1 LHSVTTRDD
10 GRWGTLQKLFEAAI
24 ALPAAE
30 RAAYLDAH
38 CRGDYELR
46 REVDAMLASESGAT
60 GFLGGIVAAASE
72 AFTSAEPSDIAG
84 QHIGPYRIVRLLGRG
99 GMGNVYLAERD
110 DAFRMRVALKVVRGI
125 LSGTDMATRF
135 RTERQILASLEHPG
149 IARLLDGG
157 ATSADEPYLVME
169 YVNGVPIDQYC
180 DAQRLT
186 IDARLD
192 LFLQTCA
199 AVQYAHAQ
207 LIVHRDIKPAN
218 ILVTAAGAPKLLD
231 FGIAK
236 LVSPDSVQQTIVA
249 TATGARMLTPSHAS
263 PEQVRG
269 EPISTASDVY
279 SLGVLLY
286 ELLSGQ
292 SPYRFRSG
300 TPGEMERLICEE
312 EPELPSSAASH
323 DAGDDAPNAETVSR
337 ARSTTPDRLRR
348 RLAGDLDIIVAT
360 ALRKEAA
367 RRYASVESLADDVRR
382 HRAGLPI
389 AARRDTL
396 RYRAGKYVRRN
407 RAAVFTAAAVLLGL
421 AGVTGFYTM
430 RLAEERDRA
439 RAAAAKAEQVAAFL
453 TELFAISDPGR
464 SRGETVTARELLT
477 RGAERIRSD
486 LAGQPDVQA
495 DLMDL
500 MGNVHFGLGLYDE
513 AIPLLEQSLAT
524 RRRTL
529 GETHVDVAHT
539 LNALGVAYRLRG
551 DYAAAESLA
560 AQGLEI
566 QRRLHTGEHVEVA
579 HSIADYAEVLRVR
592 GDLPRAESLYSEALE
607 MRRRLLG
614 DEHADV
620 ADTKNNLALAL
631 DARGDHAGAIAMH
644 REALA
649 VRMRLFGENHID
661 VANSYDNLALA
672 LAASG
677 EYAEAERLGRDA
689 LRLNRVL
696 LGESEPRTVRIEA
709 RLARTLFARGDRAAA
724 EPMARRALA
733 AFRARLGDQ
742 HPYVAQSLNDLAEM
756 RAAARDYAAADT
768 LYRSALALRR
778 RLLSPSS
785 PATAETLTGLAA
797 VLEHNGRC
805 REAAPLIEEALAIRR
820 VALRPDHPAT
830 GAAAAMLDSCAL
842 GRG

>member
-1 LHSVTTRDD
+1 MTTGDD
-10 GRWGTLQKLFEAAI
+10 ERWGKLQELFEDAI
-24 ALPAAE
+24 ALPGTE
-30 RAAYLDAH
+30 RAAYLDAQ
-38 CRGDYELR
+38 CGADPELR
-46 REVDAMLASESGAT
+46 REIDAMLAAERDAT
-60 GFLGGIVAAASE
+60 GFLGNIIGKAAA
-72 AFTSAEPSDIAG
+72 ALTSTEDSDLAG
-84 QHIGPYRIVRLLGRG
+84 EHIGPYRIVSVLGRG
-99 GMGNVYLAERD
+99 GMGTVYLAERD
-110 DAFRMRVALKVVRGI
+110 DAFHMRVAIKVVRGT
-125 LSGTDMATRF
+125 LSGSDMATRF
-135 RTERQILASLEHPG
+135 RAERQILASLEHPG

-157 ATSADEPYLVME
+157 ATTAGEPYLVME
-169 YVNGVPIDQYC
+169 HVDGVPIDEHC
-180 DAQRLT
+180 DAQRLS

-192 LFLQTCA
+192 LFLLTCA
-199 AVQYAHAQ
+199 VVQYAHAQ
-207 LIVHRDIKPAN
+207 LVVHRDIKPAN
-218 ILVTAAGAPKLLD
+218 ILVTAAGVPKLLD

-236 LVSPDSVQQTIVA
+236 LLAPDSVGQTIVA
-249 TATGARMLTPSHAS
+249 TATGARLLTPSHAS

-286 ELLSGQ
+286 ALLCGRP
-292 SPYRFRSG
+292 PYRFRSG
-300 TPGEMERLICEE
+300 TPQEIERLICEE
-312 EPELPSSAASH
+312 DPELPSSAASH

-389 AARRDTL
+389 AAHRDTL
-396 RYRAGKYVRRN
+396 RYRAGKFLRRN
-407 RAAVFTAAAVLLGL
+407 RTAVSTAAAVLLALMGL
-421 AGVTGFYTM
+421 TGFYTM
-430 RLAEERDRA
+430 RLAAERDRA
-439 RAAAAKAEQVAAFL
+439 QAAASKAEQVAAFL

-477 RGAERIRSD
+477 RGAERIRTD

-500 MGNVHFGLGLYDE
+500 MGNVHFGLGLYEE

-524 RRRTL
+524 RRRML

-539 LNALGVAYRLRG
+539 LNALGVAHRLRG
-551 DYAAAESLA
+551 DYVAAESLA
-560 AQGLEI
+560 ARGLEI
-566 QRRLHTGEHVEVA
+566 QRRLHVGEHVEVA
-579 HSIADYAEVLRVR
+579 HSMADYAEVLRVR
-592 GDLPRAESLYSEALE
+592 GELPRAESVYSEALA

-733 AFRARLGDQ
+733 AFRARLGEQ

-756 RAAARDYAAADT
+756 RAAASDYAAADT

-785 PATAETLTGLAA
+785 PATAETLSGLAA
-797 VLEHNGRC
+797 VLQHNGRC

-820 VALRPDHPAT
+820 AALRPDHPAT
-830 GAAAAMLDSCAL
+830 GAAAAMLDACAL